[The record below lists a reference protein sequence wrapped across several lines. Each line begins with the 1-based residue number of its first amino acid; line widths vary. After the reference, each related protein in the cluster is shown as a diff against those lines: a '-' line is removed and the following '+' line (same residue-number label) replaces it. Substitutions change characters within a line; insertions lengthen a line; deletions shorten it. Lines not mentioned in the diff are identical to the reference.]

1 MNLLVMPTMI
11 TAQKVKLSVK
21 DFFSECDYI
30 RSFLQIWSHLL
41 KKSLIENFIFVQL
54 RLLTHTQ
61 KLPISLT
68 NSHQAAE

>member
-1 MNLLVMPTMI
+1 MNLLDMPTMI
-11 TAQKVKLSVK
+11 TAQKVKLFVK

-54 RLLTHTQ
+54 
-61 KLPISLT
+61 
-68 NSHQAAE
+68 

>member
-21 DFFSECDYI
+21 DVLSECDYI

-41 KKSLIENFIFVQL
+41 KKSLIENFISVQL
-54 RLLTHTQ
+54 RLLTHT
-61 KLPISLT
+61 
-68 NSHQAAE
+68 